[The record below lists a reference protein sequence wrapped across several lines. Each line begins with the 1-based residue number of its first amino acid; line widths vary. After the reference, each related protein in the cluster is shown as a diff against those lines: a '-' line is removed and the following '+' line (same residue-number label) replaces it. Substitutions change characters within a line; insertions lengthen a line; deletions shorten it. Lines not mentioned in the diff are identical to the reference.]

1 MQDILPQESHE
12 GRSIRDIPVAQGRRT
27 PILMETG
34 APPVPGQPRRRGTSF
49 VVKLLLVVIVAC
61 LLAVVAAS
69 FFAKA
74 TVSVTVREVPV
85 TVPATV
91 QAQIDAPVG
100 TMPFQ
105 RLSAPAQAV
114 RTITASGS
122 SNTSTSAQGTL
133 TIYNTANAKPQQ
145 LVANTR
151 FETPDGKI
159 YKIQKKV
166 TVPAATKGTPGTVQV
181 IAVAEKP
188 GPDYNRGDTRFTI
201 PGFKGSPNFDTFYAQ
216 ASGMTGGSS
225 GAHPIVLPADIQ
237 KAQADM
243 KQEIAQKFASST
255 SFAVSSDSLSVDGTV
270 ALEFGTVQI
279 ADAGNGKATLTQI
292 ATATEATVR
301 KADLATALAKAQVD
315 GYAGA
320 AVDLD
325 PTSVVSL
332 SLLAGSAYSAQTP
345 GIMIAV
351 SGTPVL
357 AWQFDPNQ
365 ISSALA
371 GKDKSS
377 FDSVMTGFAPAVAG
391 AKASLIPVW
400 NTTFPKDPSKIH
412 ITVTT
417 TK

>member
-1 MQDILPQESHE
+1 M
-12 GRSIRDIPVAQGRRT
+12 
-27 PILMETG
+27 PILMEAS
-34 APPVPGQPRRRGTSF
+34 APPVPGQPRRRSTSF
-49 VVKLLLVVIVAC
+49 IVKVLLVIIVAC

-91 QAQIDAPVG
+91 QAQVDAPVG

-105 RLSAPAQAV
+105 RLSAPAQAM
-114 RTITASGS
+114 RTVTASGS

-166 TVPAATKGTPGTVQV
+166 TVPAAVKGTPGTAQV
-181 IAVAEKP
+181 VAVAEKS

-225 GAHPIVLPADIQ
+225 GVHPIVSPADIQ

-255 SFAVSSDSLSVDGTV
+255 SFTVSRDSLSVDGTV
-270 ALEFGTVQI
+270 ALEFGDAKVT
-279 ADAGNGKATLTQI
+279 DAGAGKATITQT
-292 ATATEATVR
+292 ATATEAVVR

-315 GYAGA
+315 GYSGA
-320 AVDLD
+320 AVGFD
-325 PTSVVSL
+325 PSSAVSL
-332 SLLAGSAYSAQTP
+332 SLPAGSSYSVQTP

-351 SGTPVL
+351 SGAPVL
-357 AWQFDPNQ
+357 AWQFDQNQ
-365 ISSALA
+365 ISTALA

-377 FDSVMTGFAPAVAG
+377 FDTVMTGFAPAVAS
-391 AKASLIPVW
+391 AKASLIPIW
-400 NTTFPKDPSKIH
+400 NTTFPKDPTKI
-412 ITVTT
+412 IVNVTT